1 MGWTEDMYAG
11 AYKSGARATTKDL
24 VNAYNATGLGPKDRI
39 DVIASASRTEPRL
52 NDSDG
57 RKGYMLWIYGVP
69 SWGQEK
75 KAVVFTVLMSVNWES
90 GAVMYKDFGLDAAE
104 CNIPPAKFVKAL
116 PESLGNAWE
125 DKQLAEVRAYYKAL
139 EAKKE
144 LIAPGAKVDLGE
156 GLRLSNG
163 MEVRWFEVYR
173 RETANG
179 RRGPL
184 CLFVPKVGPVR
195 GLGRDW
201 VKRVQQVI
209 PAGATEAVA
218 V

>member
-1 MGWTEDMYAG
+1 MGWTESFAG
-11 AYKSGARATTKDL
+11 AYKLGARATTKDL
-24 VNAYNATGLGPKDRI
+24 VNAYQATGLGLKDRV

-52 NDSDG
+52 NDAYG
-57 RKGYMLWIYGVP
+57 RKGYILWLYGVP
-69 SWGQEK
+69 SWAKEK
-75 KAVVFTVLMSVNWES
+75 KAVVFTVLMSINWES
-90 GAVMYKDFGLDAAE
+90 GAVMYKDFGLDSAE
-104 CNIPPAKFVKAL
+104 GNIPPAKFVKAL
-116 PESLGNAWE
+116 PESLGDAWE

-144 LIAPGAKVDLGE
+144 LITPGAKVDLGE
-156 GLRLSNG
+156 GLQLSNG

-173 RETANG
+173 RDTASG

-184 CLFVPKVGPVR
+184 CLFVPRVGTVR

-209 PAGATEAVA
+209 PAGASEPVA